1 MENEKLALANNI
13 KILRK
18 ARGLN
23 QEALANALNIKRS
36 NIAAYET
43 KNVEPRLRII
53 LDIAKFFD
61 IDISTLLSEKLT
73 ENSEYESFLGSEKT
87 IKQVPVT
94 IDVDSANVNEF
105 VKKSISIKKILV
117 GFKAFYSFR
126 KSKLAELSPKNEKII
141 FDIDNFIQLMEDLI
155 NHNEA
160 MINLLSTS
168 KK

>member
-1 MENEKLALANNI
+1 MENERLALANNI
-13 KILRK
+13 RILRK
-18 ARGLN
+18 SKGLN
-23 QEALANALNIKRS
+23 QEALAKAINIKRS

-53 LDIAKFFD
+53 LELARFFN
-61 IDISTLLSEKLT
+61 IEISTFLEEKLT
-73 ENSEYESFLGSEKT
+73 EDSTFPPFSEPITSPAPET
-87 IKQVPVT
+87 VV
-94 IDVDSANVNEF
+94 IDVDSSNVNEF
-105 VKKSISIKKILV
+105 VTKSMKIKKILV

-126 KSKLAELSPKNEKII
+126 KSKLAELSPENEKII

-160 MINLLSTS
+160 MISLISTS